1 MSTEERLQ
9 PKLELNIFEEDTLE
23 SKEEKKE
30 EKKQHTKQELAPQ
43 KAVETMEEANQWRK
57 KNHIKVYGTD
67 VPHPFK
73 TFEELANR
81 YSFKSYLRKNLTNSG
96 FDAPTP
102 IQMQSIPIMLH
113 GRDVMACAPTGSGK
127 TLSFLIPILHALKGP
142 AKEGFRA
149 LIISPTRELAQ
160 QVHYSHPDS
169 SRIPETNRGKAIQGI
184 GALQIDQHHEPKCFK
199 SIPAF

>member
-1 MSTEERLQ
+1 MSTQERLQ
-9 PKLELNIFEEDTLE
+9 PKQELDIFEEAPPQ
-23 SKEEKKE
+23 SKEKPKEQSVAKKE
-30 EKKQHTKQELAPQ
+30 WDPRDV
-43 KAVETMEEANQWRK
+43 VETLEEANQWRK
-57 KNHIKVYGTD
+57 QNHIKVYGSD

-81 YSFKSYLRKNLTNSG
+81 YSLKSYLRKNVTALG
-96 FDAPTP
+96 FDTPSP

-127 TLSFLIPILHALKGP
+127 TLSFLIPMLHTLKGP

-160 QVHYSHPDS
+160 QVHDIDLDS
-169 SRIPETNRGKAIQGI
+169 S
-184 GALQIDQHHEPKCFK
+184 
-199 SIPAF
+199 